1 MSMICLVRHGE
12 TDWNKLGKV
21 QGSTDIPLNERGIRQ
36 AQATRDFLA
45 GSDFDLIVASP
56 MKRARK
62 TADILNEALQL
73 PLVEME
79 GFVERG
85 FGEAE
90 GLTRAEREAKYPSWD
105 FPGME
110 SWEEL
115 VERVMLAL
123 QEVNAKYGDKK
134 VLLVCHGAVI
144 SAILSTISNGE
155 IDTENTH
162 LVNACL
168 SNIQFIEEKWKVH
181 DYNLSEHL
189 ANI

>member
-1 MSMICLVRHGE
+1 MRMICLVRHGE
-12 TDWNKLGKV
+12 TDWNKLGRI

-36 AQATRDFLA
+36 AQATRDYLA
-45 GSDFDLIVASP
+45 DSDFDMIIASP

-62 TADILNEALQL
+62 TADIINEALQL

-90 GLTRAEREAKYPSWD
+90 GLTREEREAKYPSFD

-110 SWEEL
+110 SWDDL
-115 VERVMLAL
+115 VERVMKAL
-123 QEVNAKYGDKK
+123 QEVNEKYGDKK
-134 VLLVCHGAVI
+134 VLLVAHGAVI
-144 SAILSTISNGE
+144 AAILSTISDGE
-155 IDTENTH
+155 YDLENTR
-162 LVNACL
+162 LVNACI

-181 DYNLSEHL
+181 NYNLSDHL